1 MILGNFFISWDRCG
15 DSDLRYSDKIS
26 YQYIIIYNRRKKS
39 SRGGFYHSW
48 RKVEINFE
56 CILRTVLL

>member
-26 YQYIIIYNRRKKS
+26 YQYIIIYNRRKKK
-39 SRGGFYHSW
+39 FP
-48 RKVEINFE
+48 
-56 CILRTVLL
+56 